1 MNSPPGGTGGW
12 VTSGT
17 PSKRFSRRRPC
28 QWMVDGRS
36 IEFVKRTTTRVFWAT
51 RRSGPG
57 YWPLKPYMTKVRP
70 PILRFTMR
78 ASMAT
83 VSPSATGRISRGVA
97 HAREAVSTPSPGRKG
112 STDGLTSAQTREH
125 GVAQHH
131 HDHVAGAAD
140 RVRRHGHV
148 HGHVVVHVPRRRGV
162 LGRGAG
168 RDGCEGGERDGYLD
182 QGGTTLFMRA
192 YAIDWPRCSFMWVTS
207 WSRTAQLATCRP

>member
-28 QWMVDGRS
+28 QWIVDGRS
-36 IEFVKRTTTRVFWAT
+36 IEFVKRTTMRVFWAT

-78 ASMAT
+78 ASRAI
-83 VSPSATGRISRGVA
+83 VSPSATWRISRGVA

-112 STDGLTSAQTREH
+112 STDGLTPRRPGSMGLRSIIMIMSPEPRTVSIDMDMFIGMFMSMPRARVVSW
-125 GVAQHH
+125 GAAP
-131 HDHVAGAAD
+131 AGAAQATA
-140 RVRRHGHV
+140 RTMTSTSAKLVSTF
-148 HGHVVVHVPRRRGV
+148 
-162 LGRGAG
+162 A
-168 RDGCEGGERDGYLD
+168 RDHL
-182 QGGTTLFMRA
+182 
-192 YAIDWPRCSFMWVTS
+192 
-207 WSRTAQLATCRP
+207 